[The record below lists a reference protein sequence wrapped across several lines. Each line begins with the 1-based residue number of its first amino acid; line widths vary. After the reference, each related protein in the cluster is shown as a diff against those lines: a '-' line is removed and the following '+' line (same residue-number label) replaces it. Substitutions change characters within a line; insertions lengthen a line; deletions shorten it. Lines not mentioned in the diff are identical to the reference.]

1 MSQVAHT
8 KLKMPLNGRSF
19 NQDSNDN
26 PKTSYIKEL
35 VDPEHQLFHHRIQSC
50 SYNLDRHHLSRVLI
64 DNMIH
69 HNGIGI
75 SANQIGIWERAFA
88 MVRDLENN
96 EVMVCFNPRIIKSY
110 SEEVEME
117 EGCLSYPELFL
128 KVKRPDKIVVKYE
141 DEDKKTHKLKLQ
153 GLASRVFQHE
163 YDHMEGIDFTQ
174 RT

>member
-1 MSQVAHT
+1 MIT
-8 KLKMPLNGRSF
+8 
-19 NQDSNDN
+19 

-69 HNGIGI
+69 HEGIGI

-88 MVRDLENN
+88 MVRDIENN

-141 DEDKKTHKLKLQ
+141 DEDKKIHKIKLQ

>member
-1 MSQVAHT
+1 M
-8 KLKMPLNGRSF
+8 
-19 NQDSNDN
+19 
-26 PKTSYIKEL
+26 IKEL
-35 VDPEHQLFHHRIQSC
+35 VKPEHQLFHHRIQSC
-50 SYNLDRHHLSRVLI
+50 SYNLDRHHLSKVLI

-69 HNGIGI
+69 HEGIGI

-88 MVRDLENN
+88 MVRDLEHN

-128 KVKRPDKIVVKYE
+128 KIKRPDKIVVKYE
-141 DEDKKTHKLKLQ
+141 DEDKKIHKIKLQ

>member
-1 MSQVAHT
+1 MEMFST
-8 KLKMPLNGRSF
+8 MITPRTTF
-19 NQDSNDN
+19 
-26 PKTSYIKEL
+26 IKDL
-35 VDPEHQLFHHRIQSC
+35 VEPEHQLFHHRINSC

-96 EVMVCFNPRIIKSY
+96 EVMVCFNPRIVKSY
-110 SEEVEME
+110 AEEVEME

-128 KVKRPDKIVVKYE
+128 KIKRPDKIVVKYE
-141 DEDKKTHKLKLQ
+141 DEDKKTHKMKLQ

-174 RT
+174 RS

>member
-1 MSQVAHT
+1 MEMFST
-8 KLKMPLNGRSF
+8 MITPRTTF
-19 NQDSNDN
+19 
-26 PKTSYIKEL
+26 IKDL
-35 VDPEHQLFHHRIQSC
+35 VEPEHQLFHHRINSC

-88 MVRDLENN
+88 MVRDIENN
-96 EVMVCFNPRIIKSY
+96 EVMVCFNPRIVKSY
-110 SEEVEME
+110 AEEVEME
-117 EGCLSYPELFL
+117 EGCLSYPDLFL
-128 KVKRPDKIVVKYE
+128 KIKRPDKIVVKYE
-141 DEDKKTHKLKLQ
+141 DENKKTHKIKLE

>member
-1 MSQVAHT
+1 MAKISIRILMITPRAT
-8 KLKMPLNGRSF
+8 F
-19 NQDSNDN
+19 
-26 PKTSYIKEL
+26 IKEL
-35 VDPEHQLFHHRIQSC
+35 VEPEHQLFHHRIQSC

-96 EVMVCFNPRIIKSY
+96 EVMVCFNPRIVKSY
-110 SEEVEME
+110 AEEVEME

-128 KVKRPDKIVVKYE
+128 KIKRPDKIVVKYE
-141 DEDKKTHKLKLQ
+141 DEDKKTHKMKLQ

-174 RT
+174 RS

>member
-1 MSQVAHT
+1 MIT
-8 KLKMPLNGRSF
+8 
-19 NQDSNDN
+19 

-69 HNGIGI
+69 HEGIGI

-128 KVKRPDKIVVKYE
+128 KIKRPDKIIVKYE
-141 DEDKKTHKLKLQ
+141 DEDKKIHKMKLQ

-163 YDHMEGIDFTQ
+163 YDHMEGVVFTQ

>member
-1 MSQVAHT
+1 MITPRAT
-8 KLKMPLNGRSF
+8 F
-19 NQDSNDN
+19 
-26 PKTSYIKEL
+26 IKEL
-35 VDPEHQLFHHRIQSC
+35 VEPEHQLFHHRINSC

-88 MVRDLENN
+88 MVRDIENN

-110 SEEVEME
+110 TEEVEME

-128 KVKRPDKIVVKYE
+128 KIKRPDKIVVKYE

>member
-1 MSQVAHT
+1 MITPRAT
-8 KLKMPLNGRSF
+8 F
-19 NQDSNDN
+19 
-26 PKTSYIKEL
+26 IKEL
-35 VDPEHQLFHHRIQSC
+35 VEPEHQLFHHRIQSC
-50 SYNLDRHHLSRVLI
+50 SYDLDRHHLSRVLI

-88 MVRDLENN
+88 MVRNLENN
-96 EVMVCFNPRIIKSY
+96 EVIVCFNPRIIKSY

-128 KVKRPDKIVVKYE
+128 KIKRPDKIIVKYE
-141 DEDKKTHKLKLQ
+141 DENKKTHKMKLE
-153 GLASRVFQHE
+153 GLPSRVFQHE

>member
-1 MSQVAHT
+1 MITPRAT
-8 KLKMPLNGRSF
+8 F
-19 NQDSNDN
+19 
-26 PKTSYIKEL
+26 IKEL
-35 VDPEHQLFHHRIQSC
+35 VEPEHQLFHHRIQSC

-96 EVMVCFNPRIIKSY
+96 EVMVCFNPRIVKSY
-110 SEEVEME
+110 AEEVEME

-128 KVKRPDKIVVKYE
+128 KIKRPDKIVVKYE

>member
-1 MSQVAHT
+1 MITPRAT
-8 KLKMPLNGRSF
+8 F
-19 NQDSNDN
+19 
-26 PKTSYIKEL
+26 IKEL

-69 HNGIGI
+69 HEGIGI

-96 EVMVCFNPRIIKSY
+96 EVMVCFNPRIVKSY

-128 KVKRPDKIVVKYE
+128 KIKRPDKIVVKYE
-141 DEDKKTHKLKLQ
+141 DEDKKTHKMKLE

>member
-1 MSQVAHT
+1 MITPRAT
-8 KLKMPLNGRSF
+8 F
-19 NQDSNDN
+19 
-26 PKTSYIKEL
+26 IKEL
-35 VDPEHQLFHHRIQSC
+35 VEPEHQLFHHRINSC

-88 MVRDLENN
+88 MVRDIENN
-96 EVMVCFNPRIIKSY
+96 EVMVCFNPRIVKSY

-128 KVKRPDKIVVKYE
+128 KIKRPDKIVVKYE

-153 GLASRVFQHE
+153 GLSSRVFQHE

>member
-1 MSQVAHT
+1 MIT
-8 KLKMPLNGRSF
+8 
-19 NQDSNDN
+19 

-35 VDPEHQLFHHRIQSC
+35 VKPEHQLFHHRIQSC
-50 SYNLDRHHLSRVLI
+50 SYNLDRYHLSRVLI

-88 MVRDLENN
+88 MVKDIENN
-96 EVMVCFNPRIIKSY
+96 EVIVCFNPRIIKSY

-128 KVKRPDKIVVKYE
+128 KVKRPDKIIVKYE
-141 DEDKKTHKLKLQ
+141 DEDKKTHKMKLE

>member
-1 MSQVAHT
+1 MITPRAT
-8 KLKMPLNGRSF
+8 F
-19 NQDSNDN
+19 
-26 PKTSYIKEL
+26 IKEL
-35 VDPEHQLFHHRIQSC
+35 VEPEHQLFHHRVQSC
-50 SYNLDRHHLSRVLI
+50 SYNLDRHHLSKILI

-96 EVMVCFNPRIIKSY
+96 EVMVCFNPRIVKSY

-128 KVKRPDKIVVKYE
+128 KIKRPDKIVVKYE
-141 DEDKKTHKLKLQ
+141 DEDKKTHKMKLQ
-153 GLASRVFQHE
+153 RLASRVFQHE

>member
-1 MSQVAHT
+1 MITPRVT
-8 KLKMPLNGRSF
+8 F
-19 NQDSNDN
+19 
-26 PKTSYIKEL
+26 IKEL

-69 HNGIGI
+69 YNGIGI

-88 MVRDLENN
+88 MVRDIENN

-128 KVKRPDKIVVKYE
+128 KIKRPDKIVVKYE
-141 DEDKKTHKLKLQ
+141 DEDKKIHKIKLQ

>member
-1 MSQVAHT
+1 MITPRAT
-8 KLKMPLNGRSF
+8 F
-19 NQDSNDN
+19 
-26 PKTSYIKEL
+26 IKEL
-35 VDPEHQLFHHRIQSC
+35 VEPEHQLFHYQIQSC

-69 HNGIGI
+69 YNGIGI

-96 EVMVCFNPRIIKSY
+96 EVMVCFNPRIVKSY

-128 KVKRPDKIVVKYE
+128 KIKRPDRIVVKYE
-141 DEDKKTHKLKLQ
+141 DEDKKTHKMKLQ

>member
-1 MSQVAHT
+1 MIT
-8 KLKMPLNGRSF
+8 PR
-19 NQDSNDN
+19 
-26 PKTSYIKEL
+26 TSYIKEL

-88 MVRDLENN
+88 MVRDIENN
-96 EVMVCFNPRIIKSY
+96 EVIVCFNPRIVKSY

-128 KVKRPDKIVVKYE
+128 KIKRPDKIVVKYE
-141 DEDKKTHKLKLQ
+141 DENKKIHKIKLQ

>member
-1 MSQVAHT
+1 MIT
-8 KLKMPLNGRSF
+8 
-19 NQDSNDN
+19 
-26 PKTSYIKEL
+26 PKTTYIKEL
-35 VDPEHQLFHHRIQSC
+35 VEPEHQLFHHRIQSC
-50 SYNLDRHHLSRVLI
+50 SYNLDRHHLSKVLI

-110 SEEVEME
+110 SEEIEME

-128 KVKRPDKIVVKYE
+128 KIKRPDKIVVKYE
-141 DEDKKTHKLKLQ
+141 DEDKKLHKIKLE

>member
-1 MSQVAHT
+1 MIT
-8 KLKMPLNGRSF
+8 PR
-19 NQDSNDN
+19 
-26 PKTSYIKEL
+26 TSYIKEL
-35 VDPEHQLFHHRIQSC
+35 VEPEHQLFHHRIQSC
-50 SYNLDRHHLSRVLI
+50 SYNLDRHHLSKILI

-69 HNGIGI
+69 HECIGI

-88 MVRDLENN
+88 MVRDLEHS

-110 SEEVEME
+110 TEEVEME

-128 KVKRPDKIVVKYE
+128 KIKRPDKIIVKYE
-141 DEDKKTHKLKLQ
+141 AADKKKHKMKLE

-174 RT
+174 R

>member
-1 MSQVAHT
+1 MIT
-8 KLKMPLNGRSF
+8 
-19 NQDSNDN
+19 

-35 VDPEHQLFHHRIQSC
+35 VEPEHQLFHHRIQSC

-64 DNMIH
+64 DNMIY

-88 MVRDLENN
+88 MVKDIENN

-128 KVKRPDKIVVKYE
+128 KVKRPDKIIVKYE
-141 DEDKKTHKLKLQ
+141 DENKKTHKIKLE

>member
-1 MSQVAHT
+1 MITPRAT
-8 KLKMPLNGRSF
+8 F
-19 NQDSNDN
+19 
-26 PKTSYIKEL
+26 IKEL
-35 VDPEHQLFHHRIQSC
+35 VEPEHQLFHHRINSC

-88 MVRDLENN
+88 MVRDLDNN
-96 EVMVCFNPRIIKSY
+96 EVMVCFNPRIVKSY

-128 KVKRPDKIVVKYE
+128 KIKRPDKIVVKYE
-141 DEDKKTHKLKLQ
+141 DEDKKTHKIKLQ

>member
-1 MSQVAHT
+1 MITPRAT
-8 KLKMPLNGRSF
+8 F
-19 NQDSNDN
+19 
-26 PKTSYIKEL
+26 IKEL

-69 HNGIGI
+69 HEGIGI

-110 SEEVEME
+110 TEEVEME

-128 KVKRPDKIVVKYE
+128 KIKRPDKIVVKYE

>member
-1 MSQVAHT
+1 MIT
-8 KLKMPLNGRSF
+8 PR
-19 NQDSNDN
+19 
-26 PKTSYIKEL
+26 TSYIKEL
-35 VDPEHQLFHHRIQSC
+35 VEPEHQLFHHRIQSC

-69 HNGIGI
+69 HEGIGI

-96 EVMVCFNPRIIKSY
+96 EVMVCFNPRIVKSY

-117 EGCLSYPELFL
+117 EGCLSYPDLFL
-128 KVKRPDKIVVKYE
+128 KIKRPDKIVVKYE
-141 DEDKKTHKLKLQ
+141 DEDKKTHKIKLE

>member
-1 MSQVAHT
+1 MITPRAT
-8 KLKMPLNGRSF
+8 F
-19 NQDSNDN
+19 
-26 PKTSYIKEL
+26 IKDL
-35 VDPEHQLFHHRIQSC
+35 VEPEHQLFHHRINSC

-88 MVRDLENN
+88 MVRDIENN
-96 EVMVCFNPRIIKSY
+96 EVIVCFNPRIVKSY

-128 KVKRPDKIVVKYE
+128 KIKRPDKIVVKYE

>member
-1 MSQVAHT
+1 MITPRATV
-8 KLKMPLNGRSF
+8 
-19 NQDSNDN
+19 
-26 PKTSYIKEL
+26 IKEL

-50 SYNLDRHHLSRVLI
+50 SYNLDRYHLSRILV

-96 EVMVCFNPRIIKSY
+96 EVMVCFNPRIVKSY

-128 KVKRPDKIVVKYE
+128 KIKRPDKIIVKYE
-141 DEDKKTHKLKLQ
+141 DEDKKTHKMKLQ

>member
-1 MSQVAHT
+1 MEMFST
-8 KLKMPLNGRSF
+8 MITPRTTF
-19 NQDSNDN
+19 
-26 PKTSYIKEL
+26 IKEL
-35 VDPEHQLFHHRIQSC
+35 VEPEHQLFHHRINSC

-88 MVRDLENN
+88 MIRDVENN

-110 SEEVEME
+110 TEEVEME

-128 KVKRPDKIVVKYE
+128 KIKRPDKIVVKYE
-141 DEDKKTHKLKLQ
+141 DEDKKTHKMKLE

>member
-1 MSQVAHT
+1 MVTPRAT
-8 KLKMPLNGRSF
+8 F
-19 NQDSNDN
+19 
-26 PKTSYIKEL
+26 IKEL

-64 DNMIH
+64 NNMIH
-69 HNGIGI
+69 HEGIGI

-96 EVMVCFNPRIIKSY
+96 EIIVCFNPRIIKSY

-128 KVKRPDKIVVKYE
+128 KVKRPDKIIVKYE
-141 DEDKKTHKLKLQ
+141 DENKKTHKIKLE

>member
-1 MSQVAHT
+1 MIT
-8 KLKMPLNGRSF
+8 PRIN
-19 NQDSNDN
+19 
-26 PKTSYIKEL
+26 YIKEL
-35 VDPEHQLFHHRIQSC
+35 VKPEHQLFHHRINSC

-96 EVMVCFNPRIIKSY
+96 EVMVCFNPRIVKSY

-128 KVKRPDKIVVKYE
+128 KIKRPDKIVVKYE